1 MMFALIF
8 SHGILLFFLD
18 LGPLVNNF
26 LNLCVL
32 FGSQVTSYYILV
44 MSVYKIRSFT
54 VALQNRIILKKG
66 FEIYIVNKVIEIEY
80 FGPYWID

>member
-1 MMFALIF
+1 
-8 SHGILLFFLD
+8 
-18 LGPLVNNF
+18 
-26 LNLCVL
+26 
-32 FGSQVTSYYILV
+32 

-80 FGPYWID
+80 FGPYWIDQRKDDCRITMFDFSKGSIPSLRGLKKCSAH